1 MTAILG
7 ILSAVWSFV
16 TSRIGSVITAGVVC
30 LALGFSQGW
39 SLKSR
44 LDRSATDRAIITKQR
59 LDLEAARD
67 TAEQANAALA
77 ELAKTDEQNQGVI
90 NELREKLASRPPGA
104 GACVLDDD
112 TARRLRRLK

>member
-7 ILSAVWSFV
+7 VLSAAWSFV

-44 LDRSATDRAIITKQR
+44 LDRSATDRAIIAKQR
-59 LDLEAARD
+59 VDLEAARD
-67 TAEQANAALA
+67 TAEQANAALT

-90 NELREKLASRPPGA
+90 NELREKLASRPPGG

-112 TARRLRRLK
+112 TARRLRRLR